1 MRRSEPVPLSA
12 QSCGFWQRN
21 VAVLNYSFASVCN
34 GFSYNNLDV
43 TLNGQHFG
51 AVDEKVVTLSAH
63 VRFRRNDVV
72 FATLKEPLS
81 SALSPL
87 RPIRA
92 EYTIETNTGTL
103 DVARV
108 LDRSLVFYNGTRT
121 VGNVSTS
128 VGQLVQG
135 ALCGGAD
142 WSMDCEPNVCLIV
155 MYTGAWYAQHRDAA
169 PLCQVVYWLVALG
182 LPLLAILACAVVV
195 CVRMRKK

>member
-1 MRRSEPVPLSA
+1 M
-12 QSCGFWQRN
+12 
-21 VAVLNYSFASVCN
+21 AVLNYSFASVCN

-51 AVDEKVVTLSAH
+51 AVDEKVVTLSAY

-103 DVARV
+103 NVARV

-142 WSMDCEPNVCLIV
+142 WSMNCESDVSTDVSTDVCLIV

-182 LPLLAILACAVVV
+182 LPLLAILVCAVVV